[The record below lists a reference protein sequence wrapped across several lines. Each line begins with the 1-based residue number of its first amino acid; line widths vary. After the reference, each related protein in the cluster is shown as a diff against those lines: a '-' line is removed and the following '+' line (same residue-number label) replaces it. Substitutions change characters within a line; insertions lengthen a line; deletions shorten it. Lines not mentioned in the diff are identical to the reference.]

1 MTAFVQHSPEDR
13 ARMLAGIGVTSFDDI
28 VADVPASIRVKG
40 GLPIPEGLS
49 EPETLARMGRL
60 ARRNVGGAELACF
73 AGGGTY
79 DVCVPAATKAIASR
93 PEFATAYTPY
103 QAEVSQGTLQS
114 IYEFQTI
121 VTRLTDLDLA
131 NASMYDAA
139 TALAEAVLLAQSA
152 RPGDRVLVSP
162 YLHPN
167 HRRVLDTLLE
177 PTGVTAVELPSRGAR
192 TDVSGLRPDTLEGAV
207 AVVMQQPNWL
217 GALED
222 MRLVGAALEGDG
234 KPLFIA
240 SVDLSSLALLEP
252 PGGYGAD
259 IAVGDAQSLG
269 VPMNYGGPSAGVF
282 AAKSEF
288 LRRMPGRIAGLGRD
302 ARGQRAFTLAFQTRE
317 QHIRRARATSNICTN
332 QALVALQA
340 TVSTALLGA
349 TGRRRAAELSAV
361 KAHALAE
368 RIGHVAGVQLADSE
382 APFFREFAIR
392 LPAGVR
398 ALDVLRAMTR
408 DGILGGIPLSNVPG
422 GGGEGLLVAV
432 TEKRTFEEIE
442 AYAGALDRA
451 LHQPN
456 GSRAAEMEKV
466 S

>member
-13 ARMLAGIGVTSFDDI
+13 ARMLAGIGVASFDDI

-49 EPETLARMGRL
+49 EPETLARMSRL

-103 QAEVSQGTLQS
+103 QAEVSQGTLQT

-177 PTGVTAVELPSRGAR
+177 PTGVTAVELPARGAR

-234 KPLFIA
+234 KPLFVA
-240 SVDLSSLALLEP
+240 SIDLSSLALLEP

-269 VPMNYGGPSAGVF
+269 VPMSYGGPSAGVF

-332 QALVALQA
+332 QGLIALRA
-340 TVSTALLGA
+340 TIYLSLLGKSGLKGLA
-349 TGRRRAAELSAV
+349 RANLERTEAMKREIREIPGLEIPYDAPTFNEFVVRFPRSAEQVAESFQSMGVIPGLALRRYFP
-361 KAHALAE
+361 E
-368 RIGHVAGVQLADSE
+368 RE
-382 APFFREFAIR
+382 
-392 LPAGVR
+392 
-398 ALDVLRAMTR
+398 R
-408 DGILGGIPLSNVPG
+408 D
-422 GGGEGLLVAV
+422 LLVCV
-432 TEKRTFEEIE
+432 TE
-442 AYAGALDRA
+442 LNSDRA
-451 LHQPN
+451 IDTWLN
-456 GSRAAEMEKV
+456 VARGL
-466 S
+466 